1 MNVTDLITPDR
12 IRCNAEISSKKRSLE
27 LLSELLATGEP
38 GISATQV
45 FDKLIG
51 RERLGSTG
59 LGKGVA
65 LPHARLEGSERT
77 KGALITL
84 SEGIPF
90 DAVDKAPVDVLFA
103 LMVPEDCTDEHLQV
117 LSSLAE
123 MFSDQTLC
131 ERLRE
136 CDSPEGIYRH
146 VMQWQTAHQST

>member
-1 MNVTDLITPDR
+1 MNVTNLITPDR
-12 IRCNAEISSKKRSLE
+12 IRCDAEVSSKKRSLE

-38 GISATQV
+38 GISATQI

-65 LPHARLEGSERT
+65 LPHARLDGSEHT

-84 SEGIPF
+84 KDGIPF

-103 LMVPEDCTDEHLQV
+103 LMVPENCTDEHLRI
-117 LSSLAE
+117 LSGLAE
-123 MFSDQTLC
+123 MFSDQHLC
-131 ERLRE
+131 ERLRASE
-136 CDSPEGIYRH
+136 SPEEMYRH
-146 VMQWQTAHQST
+146 VMQWQTAHQSA